1 MVYTNTP
8 NQNTRIMKT
17 KQTEDGERAL
27 KENYNVKLKRSKL
40 IDKDSI
46 VPRKGHIVV
55 EVIQEVKMVY
65 SPDALED
72 LRLYKI
78 VKVNPEDN
86 YQIGEYIL
94 AEERFMYLAIQK
106 DVIYQEELKD
116 DNNKPTHEIFWV
128 IIPEGHFKGTHGLSR
143 EGVDFLKKKGV
154 K

>member
-27 KENYNVKLKRSKL
+27 KENYNVKLKRSAL

-46 VPRKGHIVV
+46 VPRKGHLVV

-86 YQIGEYIL
+86 YKVGEYIL

-106 DVIYQEELKD
+106 DVVFQEELKD
-116 DNNKPTHEIFWV
+116 SNDKPTHEVFWV
-128 IIPEGHFKGTHGLSR
+128 VIPEGHFKGTHSLSE
-143 EGVDFLKKKGV
+143 EGKEFLKKKGV